1 MIQTQAKPSRGDASL
16 AGDHNTG
23 GRLVTFNDYTADQI
37 RVADIYDRFEEHI
50 KLYDKPVRNDKWI
63 WRVVDEM
70 TPEQLLYLLHF
81 AKDNQY
87 WNIEIDSWIDE
98 VCDRNPFWIRQ
109 SKDKMKSRHNNNMI
123 WKIMMLA
130 REVMKEKIKQQN
142 DPKNVLFYNEKYPET
157 ENVS

>member
-1 MIQTQAKPSRGDASL
+1 MILTQANASRGDASL
-16 AGDHNTG
+16 AGNHNTG
-23 GRLVTFNDYTADQI
+23 GRLVTSNDYTADQI

-87 WNIEIDSWIDE
+87 WNLEIDSWIDE
-98 VCDRNPFWIRQ
+98 VCDRDPFWVRQ

-130 REVMKEKIKQQN
+130 REVMKERIKQQT
-142 DPKNVLFYNEKYPET
+142 DPKNVLFYHETHSET